1 MSGVIMTENGLKL
14 SPLDDLHHR
23 YGARM
28 VPFAGYSMPLQY
40 KAGVKKEHVHTRTKA
55 GLFDV
60 SHMGQI
66 RLKGDS
72 IKLKMESLV
81 PSDIQSLKDGNMRY
95 TVFTNDKGGV
105 LDDLIVTNAGDHIFV
120 VVNAACRGRDIDLMR
135 ANLRCDIEELDDY
148 ALLALQGPLS
158 QLILE
163 SIAPGVK
170 DLKFMMAGNFFI
182 CGVPSFVTRSG
193 YTGEDGYEI
202 SIPANKALEVAEAIL
217 SYKDAELIG
226 LGARDSLRLEAGLCL
241 YGNDLDATISPIE
254 AGLSWVI
261 GKRRREDGGF
271 PGYEIIT
278 QQLRNGVW
286 RRRVGIKPNGRAP
299 ARERTEIVDGN
310 GIGIGAISSGGF
322 SPTIEGPIAMGYINN
337 EYSFSGSKVS
347 VVVRGN
353 ALPAKVVDLPFVTPN
368 YKRI

>member
-1 MSGVIMTENGLKL
+1 MTESGLKL
-14 SPLDDLHHR
+14 SPLDALHHR
-23 YGARM
+23 YEARM

-40 KAGVKKEHVHTRTKA
+40 KAGVKTEHIHTRTKA

-81 PSDIQSLKDGNMRY
+81 PGDIQSLKDGNMRY
-95 TVFTNDKGGV
+95 TVFTNDKGGI

-120 VVNAACRGRDIDLMR
+120 VVNAACRGQDIGLME
-135 ANLRCDIEELDDY
+135 ANLRCDIEELHDY

-163 SIAPGVK
+163 SIAPGVR
-170 DLKFMMAGNFFI
+170 DLKFMTAGSFSV

-202 SIPANKALEVAEAIL
+202 SIPSNKALEVAEAIL

-254 AGLSWVI
+254 AGLSWVV
-261 GKRRREDGGF
+261 GKRRREEGGF
-271 PGYEIIT
+271 PGFEIIT
-278 QQLRNGVW
+278 QQLRNGVR

-299 ARERTEIVDGN
+299 ARERTEIVDVK
-310 GIGIGAISSGGF
+310 GIGIGMISSGGF
-322 SPTIEGPIAMGYINN
+322 GPTIESPIAMGYVDNK
-337 EYSFSGSKVS
+337 YSSSGSKVS

>member
-1 MSGVIMTENGLKL
+1 
-14 SPLDDLHHR
+14 
-23 YGARM
+23 M

-40 KAGVKKEHVHTRTKA
+40 KAGVKTEHIHTRAKA

-60 SHMGQI
+60 SHMGQFS
-66 RLKGDS
+66 LKGDS
-72 IKLKMESLV
+72 VKLEMESLV
-81 PSDIQSLKDGNMRY
+81 PGDIQSLKDGNMRY

-105 LDDLIVTNAGDHIFV
+105 LDDLIVTNAGDHIVV
-120 VVNAACRGRDIDLMR
+120 VVNAACRGQDIDLMK

-158 QLILE
+158 HLILD

-170 DLKFMMAGNFFI
+170 DLKFMTAGRFSI

-202 SIPANKALEVAEAIL
+202 SIPSNKALEVAEVIL
-217 SYKDAELIG
+217 SYKDAKLIG

-261 GKRRREDGGF
+261 GKRRREEGGF
-271 PGYEIIT
+271 PGFEIIT
-278 QQLRNGVW
+278 QQLRNGVR

-299 ARERTEIVDGN
+299 ARERTEIVDIE
-310 GIGIGAISSGGF
+310 GIGIGMISSGGF
-322 SPTIEGPIAMGYINN
+322 GPTIDAPIAMGYVDNK
-337 EYSFSGSKVS
+337 YSSSGSKVS

-353 ALPAKVVDLPFVTPN
+353 ALPAKVVDLPFIKPN
-368 YKRI
+368 YKRV